1 MVRRQAAL
9 VSTEGNFLRCI
20 RSLDLLLGIS
30 SRYPIAIGQHAIGID
45 LDLGRD
51 KHMVNAALGEQIRVK
66 GVERTVLGKTQACH
80 IIGVLQQSRMREDG
94 INLIRLIHIE
104 ITRDDDWCA
113 LSDLADFPYNEFSGL
128 TAGYHAHVIHVQ
140 VKEIEGLVACRRLPR
155 EPSPSADAD
164 TGSVPTES
172 RAVGRLAQPKVTVV
186 QQAQAVILVE
196 DSGILTASLTII
208 TPDTD
213 IVIAIQ
219 TIEHI
224 DQLAMEDLLCAKDVG
239 RHEIDLVADYLTTLV
254 PDIPIDAVTIVFISD
269 VIGAHKH
276 LGTKHL

>member
-1 MVRRQAAL
+1 M
-9 VSTEGNFLRCI
+9 
-20 RSLDLLLGIS
+20 
-30 SRYPIAIGQHAIGID
+30 
-45 LDLGRD
+45 
-51 KHMVNAALGEQIRVK
+51 
-66 GVERTVLGKTQACH
+66 GK
-80 IIGVLQQSRMREDG
+80 DG

-104 ITRDDDWCA
+104 IARDDDWCA
-113 LSDLADFPYNEFSGL
+113 LSDLVDFSDNEFSGL
-128 TAGYHAHVIHVQ
+128 TTGYHAHVIHVQ
-140 VKEIEGLVACRRLPR
+140 VKEVEGLVACRRLPR

-172 RAVGRLAQPKVTVV
+172 GAVGRLAQPEVTVV

-208 TPDTD
+208 TPYTD

-239 RHEIDLVADYLTTLV
+239 RHEIHLVADHLATLV